1 TGALLRFT
9 LLVLVLVATMQ
20 WPCDASAQYFGP
32 FDEVAF
38 ERVEETLR
46 EAGASA
52 EQIAVARTFHDAMM
66 AEMRAAEKV
75 RDDVRLWLSG
85 HYVEGMPWR
94 DPAMLKR
101 SITIYAGV
109 ERGAFES
116 SALERDFFS
125 HVRSLV
131 GVASEQ
137 LDALER
143 ANFRRRMLRRTDWSV
158 VLPDSV
164 PLLDVVTWVKS
175 NVPHAMSDEVASHLL
190 EQYERTLHTLL
201 VDFYEITVSWAA
213 DSMRQLV
220 EALPLHAAGR
230 LDEAAMRRILARR
243 IRIGTLLDE
252 ARRLTRSTMDELAAL
267 LPQHAP
273 MILAAVDEHEVDCL
287 APEYT
292 RLIERLGT
300 LRKEHAE
307 SDVMVESLNSIE
319 QRLAAARAGRKP
331 VLLQRL
337 HVLQRPQVH
346 EEWALTVFPRTIDP
360 APADR
365 AEAHRFEP
373 AGYAEYL
380 DVVRGY
386 REAIKALDEELT
398 QRLQQHPGGLP

>member
-1 TGALLRFT
+1 
-9 LLVLVLVATMQ
+9 MQ

-66 AEMRAAEKV
+66 AEIRAAESARDSV
-75 RDDVRLWLSG
+75 RQWLSA
-85 HYVEGMPWR
+85 HYVEGEPWR
-94 DPAMLKR
+94 DPAGLHR
-101 SITIYAGV
+101 VITVYTVAEQCSLGLRAI
-109 ERGAFES
+109 EC
-116 SALERDFFS
+116 DFFS

-230 LDEAAMRRILARR
+230 LDEATTRRILARR

-267 LPQHAP
+267 LPEHAP
-273 MILAAVDEHEVDCL
+273 MIRAAVDEHEVDCL
-287 APEYT
+287 APEYN
-292 RLIERLGT
+292 RLMMRLAS
-300 LRKEHAE
+300 LRAEHAD
-307 SDVMVESLNSIE
+307 SDVVAEALNSIE

-337 HVLQRPQVH
+337 HVLQRPQIH
-346 EEWALTVFPRTIDP
+346 EEWALTVFPRQVDP
-360 APADR
+360 APIDMV
-365 AEAHRFEP
+365 EPYRFEP
-373 AGYAEYL
+373 KGYAEYL
-380 DVVRGY
+380 DAVRNY
-386 REAIKALDEELT
+386 RDAIKALDEELT
-398 QRLQQHPGGLP
+398 QRLQQHAGGMP